1 MWPKT
6 IPPHSI
12 QPRQPNRLDAHTLD
26 IKLLNTSGSTFKHR
40 NIAEM
45 SRFSQVHFGGDAWPL
60 LSMPSRHDDF
70 NSEVQ
75 AEESTNG
82 SCVGWVI
89 CLILTKETFWLSYL
103 PIYQC
108 LIPSSEHE
116 GPLVN
121 CPERK
126 PGKGTCFWPYTAD
139 WENKKTVTI
148 P

>member
-1 MWPKT
+1 MWHKT
-6 IPPHSI
+6 VPLHSL
-12 QPRQPNRLDAHTLD
+12 QLRQSRKLNSHVLD

-89 CLILTKETFWLSYL
+89 CLILTKETF
-103 PIYQC
+103 
-108 LIPSSEHE
+108 
-116 GPLVN
+116 
-121 CPERK
+121 
-126 PGKGTCFWPYTAD
+126 
-139 WENKKTVTI
+139 
-148 P
+148 